1 MWKNIAEPG
10 RPHMT
15 RWRMR
20 IACWTAKATNT
31 HSGYVI
37 LLAFLLQQW
46 LHERATVL
54 RYAYIACLVFVYEL
68 VRYMV
73 KLDVSVMLLYYW
85 T

>member
-15 RWRMR
+15 RLR
-20 IACWTAKATNT
+20 IACWTAKGTNT
-31 HSGYVI
+31 QSGYVI
-37 LLAFLLQQW
+37 LLAFPLQPW
-46 LHERATVL
+46 LHERASVL
-54 RYAYIACLVFVYEL
+54 SYTYIACLVFVYEL

-73 KLDVSVMLLYYW
+73 KLGVSVMLLYYW